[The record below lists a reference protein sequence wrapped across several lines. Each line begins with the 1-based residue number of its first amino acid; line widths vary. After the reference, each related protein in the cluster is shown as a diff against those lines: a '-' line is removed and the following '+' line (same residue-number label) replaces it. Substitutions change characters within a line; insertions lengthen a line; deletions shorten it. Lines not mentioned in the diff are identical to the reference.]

1 MGPLDGIGF
10 WPIVS
15 VSADIQALTVGR
27 PLAPPEMLIVG
38 ALGANLL
45 KVKNQ
50 VKKQLFSLTLQYL
63 SIQFG

>member
-15 VSADIQALTVGR
+15 VSADNQDLTIGR
-27 PLAPPEMLIVG
+27 PLAPPKMLIVG
-38 ALGANLL
+38 PLRANLL
-45 KVKNQ
+45 TVKNQ